1 MGFYDYLSFT
11 ENDVTIKKN
20 DAETLDHVA
29 FYWTGSLEAL
39 EAKLRCPEETA
50 RRATLIEYIL
60 ADHRRKRT
68 AEQQLSVGLTMVG
81 QTLRDDPERLLADPL
96 RIERIALALRIT
108 ASEVAVETWPA
119 LHGLWRE
126 FEEMARSTAAAC
138 LSISAA
144 RRKPNAYA
152 N

>member
-1 MGFYDYLSFT
+1 MNNRK
-11 ENDVTIKKN
+11 E
-20 DAETLDHVA
+20 AETLDHVA
-29 FYWTGSLEAL
+29 FHWRGSLEAL
-39 EAKLRCPEETA
+39 EAKLRSPDETA
-50 RRATLIEYIL
+50 RRAALIAHIL
-60 ADHRRKRT
+60 AGHRRKRT
-68 AEQQLSVGLTMVG
+68 AEQQLSVGLTMVE

-126 FEEMARSTAAAC
+126 FEEMAKSTAAAR

-144 RRKPNAYA
+144 RRRPNAYA